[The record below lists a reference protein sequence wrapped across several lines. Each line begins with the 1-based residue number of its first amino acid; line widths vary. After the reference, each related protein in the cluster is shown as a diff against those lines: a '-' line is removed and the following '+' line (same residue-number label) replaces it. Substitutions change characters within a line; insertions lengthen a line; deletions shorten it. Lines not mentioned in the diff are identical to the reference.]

1 MANDTPAGDHRRPRH
16 ATPLGVTQMRAL
28 LIALGLAAS
37 GLAAAA
43 TAPTESYT
51 KPATQWWADI
61 TALAGDNTE
70 GRLTGSPGY
79 MRSAKYVISRFEAE
93 GLKAAGVEGFMQPV
107 AFEQQTV
114 DQVASRAEFKTPGA
128 APIPAQPGEDLIIAA
143 GGASR
148 PDRVAAPLVFIGYGL
163 HLPEQGYDDIAGV
176 DLKGKIAVVL
186 SGGPA
191 EISGPIKS
199 NARFARAKMLGKL
212 GAVGMLS
219 LTTPKQVEIPWARQ
233 KLLSDQ
239 PGMYLTDSALRDTPD
254 GFFLAS
260 LDPEKSE
267 TLFKGTGHTFAELC
281 ALADDSKPLPHF
293 DLPTQLEANI
303 VARRQSVTSPNL
315 VAKLQGRDPKL
326 AKEYVVVSA
335 HLDHLGIGAA
345 IGGDRIYNGA
355 MDDASGVATV
365 LDIAH
370 RLKTARQRP
379 RRSVLFLIVTAEEKG
394 LLGSHYFASRPT
406 VPKDSIVADLNFDM
420 PLPLWPL
427 KSVFVPGA
435 DESTLGADAAAV
447 AAVRGLVLAPD
458 PLPDRNVFIR
468 TDQYSFVREGVPSL
482 FFKFGF
488 ARNTP
493 EFQIEHDWRA
503 NRYHAPSD
511 DLDQPILKEEAVKL
525 DGFVAALA
533 RRVADADARP
543 AWLPDSIF
551 QKNGMP

>member
-1 MANDTPAGDHRRPRH
+1 MANRLPH
-16 ATPLGVTQMRAL
+16 LGA
-28 LIALGLAAS
+28 IALGVAAS

-43 TAPTESYT
+43 TAPTESYA
-51 KPATQWWADI
+51 KPAAQWWADI
-61 TALAGDNTE
+61 TALAGDSTE

-93 GLKAAGVEGFMQPV
+93 GLEAAGVDGFMQPV

-114 DQVASRAEFKTPGA
+114 DQAASRAEFKTPGVE
-128 APIPAQPGEDLIIAA
+128 PIPAQPGEDLIIAA
-143 GGASR
+143 GGAPR
-148 PDRVAAPLVFIGYGL
+148 PRQVAAPLVFIGYGL

-176 DLKGKIAVVL
+176 ELKGKIAVVL

-212 GAVGMLS
+212 GAVGMVS
-219 LTTPKQVEIPWARQ
+219 LTTPKQVEIPWTRQ
-233 KLLSDQ
+233 KLLSGQ

-293 DLPTQLEANI
+293 DLPTRLEANI
-303 VARRQSVTSPNL
+303 AARRESVTSPNL

-345 IGGDRIYNGA
+345 ISGDRIYNGA

-394 LLGSHYFASRPT
+394 LLGSHYFASHPT
-406 VPKDSIVADLNFDM
+406 VPKNSIVADLNFDM

-482 FFKFGF
+482 AFKFGF
-488 ARNTP
+488 AKGTP
-493 EFQIEHDWRA
+493 EFKVEHDWRA

-511 DLDQPILKEEAVKL
+511 DLDQPGIFKEDAAKL
-525 DGFVAALA
+525 DAYVAALA
-533 RRVADADARP
+533 VRIANAGARP
-543 AWLPDSIF
+543 EWLPGSIF
-551 QKNGMP
+551 RRGAAPNSTLALPPRAGLAE